1 LKGGKDS
8 GGVKGRRV
16 ITGAL
21 NSGISKRKKERKR
34 GGEGRGGGGIGKGEG
49 IDNGEPGVTAIL
61 YLARRDRVNEL
72 RLRGGP
78 IMGLFLSSG
87 PPSLRELQSDLTK

>member
-34 GGEGRGGGGIGKGEG
+34 ERGKGEG
-49 IDNGEPGVTAIL
+49 EESGR
-61 YLARRDRVNEL
+61 ARGSTTGN
-72 RLRGGP
+72 RG
-78 IMGLFLSSG
+78 S
-87 PPSLRELQSDLTK
+87 PPYYI